1 MVKNNK
7 FPINDK
13 KIANKFRFFI
23 IEVIKIL
30 LGISFLLIVGLIAKY
45 IGSFIPH
52 VSYLVI
58 AIGLGLLISNYLKLP
73 EFIDKGINKTHKLL
87 LETGIVVL
95 GAGILFVN
103 LIEVGPK
110 LLVTMIF
117 TVVFSLTLVEFI
129 SSRFSLEPKLG
140 SCLASGTSVCGVS
153 AIIATGGAIGAT
165 QKQIAVAIATIL
177 IFDVVTV
184 FSYPLIGRLFL
195 IPSQVYGPWAG
206 LSMFSTGTAV
216 AAGFAHSVAA
226 GQLATVAKMARNVFI
241 GVWAL
246 AYTLYYI
253 RKGSTN
259 INIKSKPKY
268 LWKKF
273 PKFVIGFIA
282 LMIIGNTGIL
292 SAEQIGS
299 LKNAYNWLFMLAFVG
314 LGYSIRIKELRETGF
329 KPVTVILISF
339 SITSLLVLTFSYIF
353 FR

>member
-1 MVKNNK
+1 MVTSNFRRYYIAFCPYGVKNSMVKNNK

-95 GAGILFVN
+95 GAGVLFVN

-129 SSRFSLEPKLG
+129 SSRFSLEP
-140 SCLASGTSVCGVS
+140 S
-153 AIIATGGAIGAT
+153 
-165 QKQIAVAIATIL
+165 
-177 IFDVVTV
+177 
-184 FSYPLIGRLFL
+184 R
-195 IPSQVYGPWAG
+195 
-206 LSMFSTGTAV
+206 
-216 AAGFAHSVAA
+216 
-226 GQLATVAKMARNVFI
+226 
-241 GVWAL
+241 
-246 AYTLYYI
+246 
-253 RKGSTN
+253 
-259 INIKSKPKY
+259 
-268 LWKKF
+268 
-273 PKFVIGFIA
+273 
-282 LMIIGNTGIL
+282 
-292 SAEQIGS
+292 
-299 LKNAYNWLFMLAFVG
+299 
-314 LGYSIRIKELRETGF
+314 
-329 KPVTVILISF
+329 
-339 SITSLLVLTFSYIF
+339 
-353 FR
+353 